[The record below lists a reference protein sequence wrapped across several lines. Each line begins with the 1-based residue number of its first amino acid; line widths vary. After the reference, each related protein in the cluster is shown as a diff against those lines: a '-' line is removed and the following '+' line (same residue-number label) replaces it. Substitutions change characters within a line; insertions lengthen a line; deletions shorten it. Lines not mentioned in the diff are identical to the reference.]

1 MDKKKKELKKE
12 YQQNHPPM
20 GVYQIRNIVNGKILI
35 GSSLNLTG
43 ALNSPRFQL
52 NAGSHVNKALQV
64 EWREFGSES
73 FVFEILDELSATEG
87 PGHDYRA
94 DLTFL
99 EEFWLEKEQPYG
111 ERGYNQKKKGTEERL
126 RLIAQKRSNQ
136 VEPVKEKD

>member
-1 MDKKKKELKKE
+1 VDKKKKELKKE

-20 GVYQIRNIVNGKILI
+20 GVYQIRNIVNGRILI

-52 NAGSHVNKALQV
+52 NAGSHVNKALQA

-94 DLTFL
+94 DLAFL

-126 RLIAQKRSNQ
+126 RLIAQRRSNH
-136 VEPVKEKD
+136 VEPVKEGD